1 MTVLQE
7 EEKNVSG
14 ERGTGMEESP
24 FPSEGQRT

>member
-14 ERGTGMEESP
+14 ERGTGVKDSP
-24 FPSEGQRT
+24 IPIEGQRT

>member
-1 MTVLQE
+1 MTVLHV

-24 FPSEGQRT
+24 FPIEGQLA